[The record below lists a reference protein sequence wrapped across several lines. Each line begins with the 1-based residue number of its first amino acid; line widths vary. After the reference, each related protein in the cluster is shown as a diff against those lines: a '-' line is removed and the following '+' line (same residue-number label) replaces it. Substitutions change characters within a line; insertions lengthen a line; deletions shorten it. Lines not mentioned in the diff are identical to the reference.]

1 MHNITN
7 KFAVKGDHTSC
18 ERFGQGHINLTYIVT
33 CSSGAVYILQR
44 INKSIFKDPVS
55 LMENIDGVTG
65 YLREHSTNA
74 REVLTLVPTLDG
86 HPFFLDK
93 EGEYWRMYDFVTDTV
108 CLQRAERLSDF
119 CESASTFGRFQNM
132 LAGYPASTLHETIP
146 DFHDTVVRF
155 SNMIKSVRDDIAG
168 RAAVV
173 AKEIEFAL
181 SYEKFAHTLVDKTAC
196 GELPIRVTHN
206 DTKLNNVLFD
216 LNTRKGVCVIDLDTV
231 MPGLA
236 VNDFGD
242 SIRFGACTAAEDEKD
257 TSLVSLDLDL
267 YKSYLEGFLSE
278 CGGSLTPA
286 EIDMLPVGAKM
297 MTLECGVRFLTD
309 YLDGDVY
316 FKTAYPEHNLDRCRT
331 QFALTADMDRKWQQ
345 MQDILMEVRG
355 HEIIRN

>member
-1 MHNITN
+1 MHNIVE
-7 KFAVKGDHTSC
+7 KFAVKGEPTSC
-18 ERFGQGHINLTYIVT
+18 ERFGHGHINLTYIVT

-44 INKSIFKDPVS
+44 INKNIFKDPVS
-55 LMENIDGVTG
+55 LMENIAGVTG

-74 REVLTLVPTLDG
+74 REVLTLIPTLYG
-86 HPFFLDK
+86 LPFFLDG
-93 EGEYWRMYDFVTDTV
+93 EGEYWRMYDFVTDSL
-108 CLQRAERLSDF
+108 CLQRAESLSDF
-119 CESASTFGRFQNM
+119 CESAAAFGRFQNM
-132 LAGYPASTLHETIP
+132 LADYPASTLHETIP
-146 DFHDTVVRF
+146 HFHDTIVRF
-155 SNMIKSVRDDIAG
+155 SNLIKSIREDASG
-168 RAAVV
+168 RAAAV

-181 SYEKFAHTLVDKTAC
+181 SYEKFAHTLVDMTAS

-257 TSLVSLDLDL
+257 TAKVSLDLAL

-309 YLDGDVY
+309 YLDGDIY

-331 QFALTADMDRKWQQ
+331 QFALAADMDRKWQQ
-345 MQDILMEVRG
+345 MQNILVEAKAHG
-355 HEIIRN
+355 TLRN

>member
-1 MHNITN
+1 MRDITN
-7 KFAVKGDHTSC
+7 KFAVKGEHTSC

-44 INKSIFKDPVS
+44 INKSIFMDPIS
-55 LMENIDGVTG
+55 LMENIAGVTG

-86 HPFFLDK
+86 QPFYLD
-93 EGEYWRMYDFVTDTV
+93 EDGEYWRMYDFVTETV
-108 CLQRAERLSDF
+108 CLQRAESLSDF
-119 CESASTFGRFQNM
+119 YESASTFGKFQNM
-132 LAGYPASTLHETIP
+132 LAAYPANTLHETIP
-146 DFHDTVVRF
+146 HFHDTAARYAGLK
-155 SNMIKSVRDDIAG
+155 KSVRDDKSG
-168 RAAVV
+168 RALLV

-181 SYEKFAHTLVDKTAC
+181 SYEDFAHTLVDKTAS

-216 LNTRKGVCVIDLDTV
+216 LTTRKGVCVIDLDTV

-257 TSLVSLDLDL
+257 ISKVSLDLNL

-278 CGGSLTPA
+278 CGESLTSA

-309 YLDGDVY
+309 YLDGDKY
-316 FKTAYPEHNLDRCRT
+316 FKTAYPDHNLDRCHT
-331 QFALTADMDRKWQQ
+331 QFALVADIDRKWQQ
-345 MQDILMEVRG
+345 MQSILS
-355 HEIIRN
+355 EIRRDGTLRN